1 MEFDSRFEGRGFGR
15 PPRLYVKALILKEV
29 CKASLRYAES
39 LSQVYLGVKIPKST
53 LHCWEVRHGDVV
65 EEVLKA
71 LFRPLSLMD
80 YDYSVVDSTKLTDW
94 LRGLHELF
102 IDVRVRSGDTL
113 FPVHA
118 QLTSSEV
125 GFVKG
130 IPEGRG
136 MMLGDGAFDARP
148 C

>member
-1 MEFDSRFEGRGFGR
+1 
-15 PPRLYVKALILKEV
+15 
-29 CKASLRYAES
+29 
-39 LSQVYLGVKIPKST
+39 
-53 LHCWEVRHGDVV
+53 
-65 EEVLKA
+65 LKA
-71 LFRPLSLMD
+71 LFKLLSLMD

-113 FPVHA
+113 LPVHA

-125 GFVKG
+125 EFVKG
-130 IPEGRG
+130 MPEGG
-136 MMLGDGAFDARP
+136 GIMLGDGAFDARP